1 MKAKR
6 SLVLLLAV
14 LLTVSFAT
22 VAYGAKVLTAV
33 KVSKAP
39 LIDGKIDS
47 IWQKAKPIMVK
58 DRRVGAT
65 IELRAVYTDKEIF
78 ILARYP
84 DKREDRM
91 HKPWV
96 WDRELKAYKIG
107 PQREDTFV
115 IKWNMESKDVDLS
128 NFADNDY
135 RADVWYWKAFRTDPL
150 GHASDKMHILSSEKG
165 RKAQEVKSRTG
176 KIRYLHRL
184 GDQGRGCYKRRVVTT
199 YQGDIVPS
207 YKHTQPTGSRADVR
221 AKGLWKDG
229 YWTIEFSRALNTGH
243 DDDVAF
249 NPSSKKRYLF
259 GVSIFG
265 LYGEPIDNSREYFYG
280 QGRISEKLYLVFK

>member
-1 MKAKR
+1 MKVRPIAVFLL
-6 SLVLLLAV
+6 SLT
-14 LLTVSFAT
+14 LTVFFSARSFSAQ
-22 VAYGAKVLTAV
+22 VLTAV

-39 LIDGKIDS
+39 VIDGKVDS
-47 IWQKAKPIMVK
+47 IWERAMPIRVK
-58 DRRVGAT
+58 DRRVNKT
-65 IELRAVYTDKEIF
+65 IELRALYTDKEIF

-96 WDRELKAYKIG
+96 WDKELKAYRIG

-115 IKWNMESKDVDLS
+115 IKWNMEPREVDLS

-150 GHASDKMHILSSEKG
+150 GHADDKMHILSSERG
-165 RKAQEVKSRTG
+165 RKAQKVKSKSG
-176 KIRYLHRL
+176 KVRYLHRL
-184 GDQGRGCYKRRVVTT
+184 GDEGRGCYKRKVVTS
-199 YQGDIVPS
+199 YQGDVVPS
-207 YKHTQPTGSRADVR
+207 YQHTQPTGSRADVK

-229 YWTIEFSRALNTGH
+229 YWSIEFSRALNTGH
-243 DDDVAF
+243 KDDVSFDPA
-249 NPSSKKRYLF
+249 SGKRYLF
-259 GVSIFG
+259 GVSIYG
-265 LYGEPIDNSREYFYG
+265 LYGEPIDNSKEYFYG